1 MDRVQ
6 IVSKSRPVHVDTRVA
21 EGFVLRSVDQ
31 ANFRK
36 VSVGCDL
43 DVDLPV
49 KFVLLNPIC
58 VKGEIVDVL
67 SGLLQDVVLNRLFY
81 EFFLFLL
88 CLQTKEVFTLKI
100 GSSTGPFHEDLILL
114 DLLLHKVTNKE

>member
-6 IVSKSRPVHVDTRVA
+6 IVLKLRPVHVDTRVA

-31 ANFRK
+31 ANLRK
-36 VSVGCDL
+36 VSVGCYF

-49 KFVLLNPIC
+49 EFVILDPIC

-67 SGLLQDVVLNRLFY
+67 PGLLQDVVLNRLFY
-81 EFFLFLL
+81 KLVLFLL
-88 CLQTKEVFTLKI
+88 CLEFHEIFKLKV
-100 GSSTGPFHEDLILL
+100 GSSESPFHEDLILL